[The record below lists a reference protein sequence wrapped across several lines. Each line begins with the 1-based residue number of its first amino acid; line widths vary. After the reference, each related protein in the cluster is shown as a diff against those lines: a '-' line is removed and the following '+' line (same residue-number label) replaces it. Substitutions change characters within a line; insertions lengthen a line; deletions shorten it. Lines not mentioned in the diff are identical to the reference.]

1 VGRLGGIGVTDVCGC
16 LGCGRDPAVV
26 VEADRWNAERT
37 VCEAHTREARRRF
50 GAEVIQGV

>member
-1 VGRLGGIGVTDVCGC
+1 MTDVCGC

-37 VCEAHTREARRRF
+37 VCEAHTHEARRRF
-50 GAEVIQGV
+50 GAEVIQRV